1 MSGAGC
7 VSCCRARRC
16 NLMGKSQ
23 ILSRASYFKRW
34 YQSCLATPVFFW
46 GGSHG
51 WRTSIRK
58 IAELAAQTEAG
69 FSSKVEYTARRP
81 VVWSWY
87 CTAGYLLVTDG
98 DYEAQEG
105 SDTLCCWYCAK
116 QARLAVPLANQSL
129 VALLTRS
136 LRKRHKRNISPEQ
149 DGWALAFTRRSNFN
163 FLLSEIL
170 SNFSG
175 VASKCLLVK
184 SSVCLVRATTS

>member
-46 GGSHG
+46 GVGISRDRPKLAFLLNLITPHADQLCGVDIAQLATCSSQTATTKHKRGATHCAVDIVRSRPG
-51 WRTSIRK
+51 W
-58 IAELAAQTEAG
+58 LYLWQT
-69 FSSKVEYTARRP
+69 KVWLHFWPAR
-81 VVWSWY
+81 SEK
-87 CTAGYLLVTDG
+87 D
-98 DYEAQEG
+98 
-105 SDTLCCWYCAK
+105 
-116 QARLAVPLANQSL
+116 
-129 VALLTRS
+129 
-136 LRKRHKRNISPEQ
+136 KRNISPEQ

-175 VASKCLLVK
+175 VASKCLLIK